1 MNSKMHSVI
10 PFLLALLLLLGG
22 CAVQQEERTTELL
35 SEIQWP
41 SSDAQVHT
49 RRDYSLSAA
58 VDAYTQEFPGISITH
73 ARMDDT
79 PIYEVYRTD
88 GKNMPL
94 LFFLHEQGNRKD
106 EFLEVAATYAQSGY
120 FCVLMDLPGYGERTS
135 NETIQ
140 AVESIVTSSAEIDL
154 LLEYYRFSP
163 LADSGKF
170 ALWGV
175 SMGGSA
181 AYHYAAYGQHTPA
194 LLLICSAEADL
205 TRLTDTGSIT
215 SGQEQAPTWSSQELL
230 QYCETNNPLNQLDHL
245 GTIPA
250 FIVHGCKDTIILV
263 DSIREL
269 EGILSPYG
277 CARFLFLEEAGHDTV
292 PSMLSYAS
300 AMLNQ
305 YLR

>member
-1 MNSKMHSVI
+1 MSSKAQSVI
-10 PFLLALLLLLGG
+10 LILLALLILLGG
-22 CAVQQEERTTELL
+22 CTAQTEERTTELL

-49 RRDYSLSAA
+49 RRDYSLSTEVEAFMQA
-58 VDAYTQEFPGISITH
+58 FPGISIAH
-73 ARMDDT
+73 ARIDET

-94 LFFLHEQGNRKD
+94 LIFLHEQGNRKE
-106 EFLEVAATYAQSGY
+106 EFLEVASTYAQSGY

-135 NETIQ
+135 DETIQ

-163 LADSGKF
+163 LANSSRF

-181 AYHYAAYGQHTPA
+181 AYHYAAYGQHDPA
-194 LLLICSAEADL
+194 LMLICSAQADL
-205 TRLTDTGSIT
+205 TRLTNTGSIT
-215 SGQEQAPTWSSQELL
+215 SGKEHAPTWSAQELL
-230 QYCETNNPLNQLDHL
+230 QYCEANNPLNRLERL
-245 GTIPA
+245 ATIPA
-250 FIVHGCKDTIILV
+250 FIVHGCKDTVIPV
-263 DSIREL
+263 DPVREL
-269 EGILSPYG
+269 EGVLSPYG
-277 CARFLFLEEAGHDTV
+277 CARFLFLEDAGHDTV
-292 PSMLSYAS
+292 PSMLAYAS